1 MRATT
6 VAVPGS
12 SITQTD
18 RGRHS
23 RPGVDEPYEPVVL
36 SAQITNRAYER
47 SERGGCLKGWALH
60 DWLQAEQEIRES

>member
-1 MRATT
+1 MRTTT

-12 SITQTD
+12 PITQTD
-18 RGRHS
+18 RGRHG

-47 SERGGCLKGWALH
+47 SERGGRLKGCALH
-60 DWLQAEQEIRES
+60 DWLQVEQEIRES